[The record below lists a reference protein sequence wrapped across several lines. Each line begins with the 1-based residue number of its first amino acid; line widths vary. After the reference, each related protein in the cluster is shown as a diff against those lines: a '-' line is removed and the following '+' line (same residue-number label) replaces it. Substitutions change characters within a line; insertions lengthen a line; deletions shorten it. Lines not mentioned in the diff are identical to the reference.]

1 MNKNSIKKFLHVGC
15 GRLNKKNLNNDFNS
29 PEWEEVRVDL
39 DPANQ
44 PDILSSMTD
53 LSAIE
58 SNSIDAIYSSHSI
71 EHLFAHEVFQAL
83 TEFNRVLNDDGF
95 LILTCPDLQ
104 TVCALVAEDKLTD
117 TAYQSGAGPI
127 APIDMIY
134 GHRTSIMQ
142 GNVFMAHKSGFTKKV
157 LTATLLSVNFESV
170 AVLRRELNYDLW
182 SVATKK
188 SANDDRVQYLA
199 SHFFDN
205 SHKTS

>member
-15 GRLNKKNLNNDFNS
+15 GRLNKTNLNNDFNS

-39 DPANQ
+39 DPNNQ

-104 TVCALVAEDKLTD
+104 TVCALVADDKLTD

-157 LTATLLSVNFESV
+157 LTATLLSVRFESV

-205 SHKTS
+205 PHKTS

>member
-15 GRLNKKNLNNDFNS
+15 GRLNKTNLNNDFNS

-39 DPANQ
+39 DPNNQ

-71 EHLFAHEVFQAL
+71 EHLFAHEVSQAL

-104 TVCALVAEDKLTD
+104 TVCALVADDKLTD

-157 LTATLLSVNFESV
+157 LTATLLSVRFESV

-205 SHKTS
+205 PHKTS

>member
-15 GRLNKKNLNNDFNS
+15 GRLNKTNLNNDFNS

-39 DPANQ
+39 DPNNQ

-205 SHKTS
+205 PHKTS

>member
-1 MNKNSIKKFLHVGC
+1 
-15 GRLNKKNLNNDFNS
+15 
-29 PEWEEVRVDL
+29 
-39 DPANQ
+39 
-44 PDILSSMTD
+44 
-53 LSAIE
+53 
-58 SNSIDAIYSSHSI
+58 
-71 EHLFAHEVFQAL
+71 
-83 TEFNRVLNDDGF
+83 
-95 LILTCPDLQ
+95 
-104 TVCALVAEDKLTD
+104 VCALVAEDKLTD